1 MLWFLCDWRARIKGR
16 LADRLDLILEN
27 LALQHQVMVYER
39 GRPLRS
45 RDRFWWCLLA
55 RFWSRWREPLTF
67 VQPATVLRWRR
78 TPLWRHL
85 SGHRRRRGGRPRID
99 RELQA
104 LIQRMAAEN
113 RLWGSMRIVGVLRA
127 LGFKV
132 SNSTVRR
139 YRAAVRRPPP
149 TQHWSTFFHNH
160 GPYILEAL
168 RNELHARSRC
178 LLEMLLGSPP
188 VDTAGEPSDLWPI
201 EMPAEYRELI
211 EQRFGQWLCRCPAC
225 QRTSHSARDPP
236 ALRRDAA

>member
-1 MLWFLCDWRARIKGR
+1 MLWFLFDWRARIKGR
-16 LADRLDLILEN
+16 LADRLDLILES

-39 GRPLRS
+39 GRRLRS

-67 VQPATVLRWRR
+67 VQPAIVLRWRR
-78 TPLWRHL
+78 TPLWRYL

-139 YRAAVRRPPP
+139 YRAAVR
-149 TQHWSTFFHNH
+149 
-160 GPYILEAL
+160 
-168 RNELHARSRC
+168 
-178 LLEMLLGSPP
+178 
-188 VDTAGEPSDLWPI
+188 
-201 EMPAEYRELI
+201 
-211 EQRFGQWLCRCPAC
+211 
-225 QRTSHSARDPP
+225 
-236 ALRRDAA
+236 